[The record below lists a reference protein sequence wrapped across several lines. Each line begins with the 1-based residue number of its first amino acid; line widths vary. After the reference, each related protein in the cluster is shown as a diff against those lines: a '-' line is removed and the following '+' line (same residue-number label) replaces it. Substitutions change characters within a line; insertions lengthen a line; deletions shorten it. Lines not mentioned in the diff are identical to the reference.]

1 MNQMKHPHQPE
12 HHVTQKRT
20 LLASLLLCLVLSSCI
35 PQKVLNYA
43 LKRDAEQDKRRYES
57 TIKGYERGHAEWCAD
72 LHDTIMPSPNDG
84 RQLHALY
91 RRAKIPTTRT
101 AFLMHGY
108 TGNAASMLN
117 MAIFYSEELGYNV
130 FLPDFYAHGLSE
142 GRMRQMGW
150 LDRHDMVAW
159 MRMANELFSL
169 NGQETQML
177 VTGVSMGGATT
188 MMVSGEVEK
197 QGLTFVKCFVEDCG
211 YTTVYDQFHDVVKG
225 RFTAFLNWASHR
237 CRRKYGWD
245 FREASSLTQ
254 VADCHLPMLFI
265 HGGADTYVP
274 TRMVNEA
281 FEAKT
286 DKKELW
292 IPEGVGHGQSFGKR
306 NKEYR
311 ERVKAFA
318 GKYIL

>member
-1 MNQMKHPHQPE
+1 MTTTHNPGHPGTPKGIH
-12 HHVTQKRT
+12 
-20 LLASLLLCLVLSSCI
+20 LASLLLCLMLSSCI

-43 LKRDAEQDKRRYES
+43 LKRDAAQDRQRYES
-57 TIKGYERGHAEWCAD
+57 AIRGYERSHAEWSAD
-72 LHDTIMPSPNDG
+72 LHDTIMTSPNDG

-91 RRAKIPTTRT
+91 RKAKTPTTRT

-108 TGNAASMLN
+108 TGNAATMLN
-117 MAIFYSEELGYNV
+117 MAHFYSEELGYNV

-142 GRMRQMGW
+142 GHMRQMGW
-150 LDRHDMVAW
+150 LDRHDMIAW
-159 MRMANELFSL
+159 MRMANQLFSL
-169 NGQETQML
+169 EGHETQML

-225 RFTAFLNWASHR
+225 RFTIFLNWASHR

-245 FREASSLTQ
+245 FREASSVTQ
-254 VADCHLPMLFI
+254 VSDCHLPMLFI

-274 TRMVNEA
+274 TRMVNEV

-286 DKKELW
+286 DQKELW
-292 IPEGVGHGQSFGKR
+292 IPDRVGHGQSFGKR

-318 GKYIL
+318 GKYITE